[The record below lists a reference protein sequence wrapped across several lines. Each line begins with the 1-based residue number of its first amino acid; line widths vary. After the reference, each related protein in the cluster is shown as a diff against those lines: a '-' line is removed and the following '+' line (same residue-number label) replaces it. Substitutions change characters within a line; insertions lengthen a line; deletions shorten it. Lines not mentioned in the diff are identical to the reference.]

1 MPMTNTKT
9 NANTNT
15 KQDTDKEKDKVFNDG
30 RDVNELASTSIQ
42 PIQPS
47 HLFIE
52 LHLNRRARLFC
63 DIHYTQYIQIYSIF
77 NITIHILKIRYC
89 LRKNINF
96 GSLHEKN

>member
-1 MPMTNTKT
+1 MVEMSTRRAVLLFNRFNPVISLLNPTSTVTMPMTNTKT

-15 KQDTDKEKDKVFNDG
+15 KQDTDKEKDKVVNDG

-63 DIHYTQYIQIYSIF
+63 DIHYTQY
-77 NITIHILKIRYC
+77 
-89 LRKNINF
+89 
-96 GSLHEKN
+96 